1 MKHSWWVERLEAA
14 RARVIEY
21 EEAILQ
27 ISSGAVQSYSLNT
40 GQTTQT
46 VTKFDLDRLQATL
59 TGLLNQV
66 ATLEARVHGCGVVNA
81 GPAW

>member
-1 MKHSWWVERLEAA
+1 MSHTWWVERLDAA
-14 RARVIEY
+14 RARVIVY

-27 ISSGAVQSYSLNT
+27 LSTGAVQSYTLNT

-66 ATLEARVHGCGVVNA
+66 ATLEARVHGCGVVTA